1 MLFSILKEFG
11 IETKVRWILTDN
23 ATNMLKVR
31 NENCVVSTRLV
42 KLIINTFQ
50 GARVFN
56 ELRDKAIS
64 ERESKHEEE
73 EEEEDDNE
81 DPNTQLASLEELERA
96 MELSTGCRLPFP
108 ALRLPCVAHKE
119 SNITNSNIPGFY
131 IFV

>member
-1 MLFSILKEFG
+1 
-11 IETKVRWILTDN
+11 
-23 ATNMLKVR
+23 MLKVR